1 MEQALEKADS
11 ANRSKSA
18 FLMNMSHDIRTPLNG
33 IIGLIKIN
41 MAHFEDAELVR
52 KNYEKML
59 ISADHLL
66 SLINDVLEVSRLED
80 GTTELAHEPMD
91 LEKVAHEVSSIISE
105 RAAEADITVGHS
117 ADAFECPYVYGSALH
132 LRQIFLNI
140 YGNCIKY
147 NRAGGKIKTTVECA
161 ARDDR
166 TVTYHWTITD
176 TGMGMSEDFL
186 KHIFEPFTQESDT
199 ARTHYMG
206 TGLGLSIVKEFVS
219 KMGGT
224 ITLFSQKGVG
234 TRFTFTIPFTIDHAS
249 QEAETASQSP
259 VSLSGLHVLLV
270 EDNELN
276 REIALYLLKKEGM
289 EITTCKN
296 GAEAVKAFRESP
308 LGYYDLILMD
318 IMMPVMD
325 GYEASRRIRS
335 LPRRDASLI
344 PIFAMTANAF
354 QDDIEKSHKSGM
366 NEHLTKPLNT
376 KAMLSAIRKYVR

>member
-186 KHIFEPFTQESDT
+186 KHIFEPFTQEKNT
-199 ARTHYMG
+199 ARSVYQG
-206 TGLGLSIVKEFVS
+206 IGLGMTIVKELLN

-224 ITLFSQKGVG
+224 IAVASEERMGS
-234 TRFTFTIPFTIDHAS
+234 TFEITIPFEIAPKPA
-249 QEAETASQSP
+249 QEALEAAALPSIAG
-259 VSLSGLHVLLV
+259 VSLLLV
-270 EDNELN
+270 EDNALN
-276 REIALYLLKKEGM
+276 AEIA
-289 EITTCKN
+289 
-296 GAEAVKAFRESP
+296 
-308 LGYYDLILMD
+308 
-318 IMMPVMD
+318 
-325 GYEASRRIRS
+325 
-335 LPRRDASLI
+335 
-344 PIFAMTANAF
+344 
-354 QDDIEKSHKSGM
+354 
-366 NEHLTKPLNT
+366 
-376 KAMLSAIRKYVR
+376 